1 MSPACHDRR
10 RSIARRPR
18 DTPSTIEARERF
30 EQAQAALGP
39 LSPIALHVCI
49 CDLTPSAWG
58 ANGKPNG
65 DAVGL
70 LRYGLS
76 VLIVHYSRA
85 RYPREERAASTAQ
98 IATRSHSSVTA
109 SAAL

>member
-1 MSPACHDRR
+1 MA
-10 RSIARRPR
+10 
-18 DTPSTIEARERF
+18 TLE
-30 EQAQAALGP
+30 P
-39 LSPIALHVCI
+39 LCPIVIYVAI

-76 VLIVHYSRA
+76 VLAVRYATVRYS
-85 RYPREERAASTAQ
+85 
-98 IATRSHSSVTA
+98 TA
-109 SAAL
+109 SANSERRSHKSSRLSRDIRRSPTKKPTPVAR